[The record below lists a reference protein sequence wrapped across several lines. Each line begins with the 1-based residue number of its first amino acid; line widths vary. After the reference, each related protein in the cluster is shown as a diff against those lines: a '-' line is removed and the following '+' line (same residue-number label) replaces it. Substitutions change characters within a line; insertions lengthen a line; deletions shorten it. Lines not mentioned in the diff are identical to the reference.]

1 MGDGGNKD
9 WGLGMM
15 KGTSPSI
22 APLANGGFEASF
34 QANTTS
40 LWKAGGS
47 GTGDLDL
54 GMMVGTNPSGT

>member
-22 APLANGGFEASF
+22 ARTPDGGFDVRF

-40 LWKAGGS
+40 LWMAGS
-47 GTGDLDL
+47 RGTGPLNL
-54 GMMVGTNPSGT
+54 GMLVGTSPSST